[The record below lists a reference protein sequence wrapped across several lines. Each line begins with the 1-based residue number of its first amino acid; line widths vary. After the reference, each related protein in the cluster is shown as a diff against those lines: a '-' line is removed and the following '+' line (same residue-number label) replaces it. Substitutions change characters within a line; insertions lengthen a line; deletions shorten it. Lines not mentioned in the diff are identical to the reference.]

1 MKQLTEEQL
10 LGNWKKLLQ
19 IVEDTFEV
27 ERK

>member
-10 LGNWKKLLQ
+10 LGNWEKLLQ
-19 IVEDTFEV
+19 LVENTFEG